1 MTRIFAFI
9 SPLARPRR
17 ALTATAL
24 ATLVLAGCGSE
35 SPSDGGSESKPGSSV
50 SAEESATSSGPEQAG
65 FMAMLDK
72 VAQPCLETESET
84 GPGPSHK
91 RPAGSVKEGKES
103 LAPGET
109 PPAVPIEPGAP
120 TGPAAELNDRD
131 WCMSVQHEQRIV
143 QALQAVSEPT
153 PAKVRKVLNDLGYID
168 ERIHSLRQDGRF
180 TRFYLDLREKGGLLC
195 EEGLAAGMETDISA
209 CVASAVG
216 PFTVAAPG
224 EQRGC

>member
-1 MTRIFAFI
+1 MTRIFASI
-9 SPLARPRR
+9 SPLVRPRR

-50 SAEESATSSGPEQAG
+50 GAEKSATSSGPEQAG

-72 VAQPCLETESET
+72 IAQPCLETGTGTET
-84 GPGPSHK
+84 GPGPSRK
-91 RPAGSVKEGKES
+91 RPTGSAKEGKES

-120 TGPAAELNDRD
+120 TGPEAELNDRD

-168 ERIHSLRQDGRF
+168 ERIHGLRQDGKV
-180 TRFYLDLREKGGLLC
+180 TRFYLDLREKGGRLC
-195 EEGLAAGMETDISA
+195 EEGLAAGVETDSSA

-216 PFTVAAPG
+216 PFTVAGPG
-224 EQRGC
+224 E